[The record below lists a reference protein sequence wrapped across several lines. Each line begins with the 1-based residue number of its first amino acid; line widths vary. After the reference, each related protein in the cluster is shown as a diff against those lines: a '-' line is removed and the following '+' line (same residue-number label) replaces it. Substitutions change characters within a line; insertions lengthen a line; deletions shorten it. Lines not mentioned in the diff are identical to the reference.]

1 MRDRLLAMLGRTRIR
16 DARGRSRS
24 CRKIV
29 GASDI
34 RGTYRPSG
42 VSSITHDDPALAQ
55 IREGVLYSPQ
65 LRRAS
70 ALTNLGSVAFAVAI
84 VLPFTL
90 GLLVHPRWFWLWGV
104 LLSLLTFFIVLWL
117 IPRLERLY
125 ERAHVNAAESLGR
138 CAWCFYPL
146 AQIPPEPDGRVIC
159 PECGG
164 AWRSLSEDGPSPDA

>member
-1 MRDRLLAMLGRTRIR
+1 MRWRDRLLVLLGRTRIR

-34 RGTYRPSG
+34 RGTYRPGS
-42 VSSITHDDPALAQ
+42 VSSIAHADPALDQ
-55 IREGVLYSPQ
+55 IRKGVLFSPQ
-65 LRRAS
+65 LQRAS
-70 ALTNLGSVAFAVAI
+70 TLTNIGSVAFGVALAV
-84 VLPFTL
+84 PFAL
-90 GLLVHPRWFWLWGV
+90 GLLVHHRWFWLWGV
-104 LLSLLTFFIVLWL
+104 LLSLLTFFVVLWL

-125 ERAHVNAAESLGR
+125 ERAHVNAAASLNR

-146 AQIPPEPDGRVIC
+146 DEIPPEADASIVC

-164 AWRSLSEDGPSPDA
+164 AWNPAPDSPNN

>member
-1 MRDRLLAMLGRTRIR
+1 MRWRDRLLVLLGRTRIR

-24 CRKIV
+24 CRKVV
-29 GASDI
+29 GASDV
-34 RGTYRPSG
+34 RGRYRPSG
-42 VSSITHDDPALAQ
+42 VSSVGADDPALAQ
-55 IREGVLYSPQ
+55 LREAVLYSAP

-70 ALTNLGSVAFAVAI
+70 ALTNLGSVGFAVAL
-84 VLPFTL
+84 VLPFVL

-104 LLSLLTFFIVLWL
+104 LLSLLTFFVVLWL

-125 ERAHVNAAESLGR
+125 ERAHVDAAASLCR

-146 AQIPPEPDGRVIC
+146 DEIPPGDDGRVVC

-164 AWRSLSEDGPSPDA
+164 AWNRAPRSPNN

>member
-1 MRDRLLAMLGRTRIR
+1 MRWRDRLLVLLGRTRIR

-34 RGTYRPSG
+34 RGTYRPGSD
-42 VSSITHDDPALAQ
+42 SSVAHADPALDQ
-55 IREGVLYSPQ
+55 IRNDVLFSPQ
-65 LRRAS
+65 LQRAS
-70 ALTNLGSVAFAVAI
+70 VLTNIGSVAFALAL
-84 VLPFTL
+84 VLPFLL

-104 LLSLLTFFIVLWL
+104 LLSLLTFFVVLWL

-125 ERAHVNAAESLGR
+125 ERAHVNAAASLSR

-146 AQIPPEPDGRVIC
+146 DEIPPGADECVVC

-164 AWRSLSEDGPSPDA
+164 AWNPAPDVPNN

>member
-1 MRDRLLAMLGRTRIR
+1 MRWRDRLLVILGRARIR
-16 DARGRSRS
+16 DDRGRSRS

-34 RGTYRPSG
+34 RGAYRTGS
-42 VSSITHDDPALAQ
+42 VSSVAATDPALKQ
-55 IREGVLYSPQ
+55 IRHDVLFSPE

-70 ALTNLGSVAFAVAI
+70 VLTNVGSVAFAVALA
-84 VLPFTL
+84 LPFTL
-90 GLLVHPRWFWLWGV
+90 GLLVHTRWFWLWGV
-104 LLSLLTFFIVLWL
+104 LLSLLTFFVVLWL

-125 ERAHVNAAESLGR
+125 ERAHVHAATSLGR

-146 AQIPPEPDGRVIC
+146 DEIPHGDDGCVVC

-164 AWRSLSEDGPSPDA
+164 AWNPAPDPPNN

>member
-1 MRDRLLAMLGRTRIR
+1 MRWRDRLLVLLGRTRIR

-34 RGTYRPSG
+34 RGRYRPSR
-42 VSSITHDDPALAQ
+42 VSSLPPDDPAMGQ
-55 IREGVLYSPQ
+55 IRESILYSAQ

-70 ALTNLGSVAFAVAI
+70 ALTNLGSVAFALAL
-84 VLPFTL
+84 VLPFVL

-104 LLSLLTFFIVLWL
+104 LLSLLTFFVVLWL

-125 ERAHVNAAESLGR
+125 ERAHVNAATSLSR

-146 AQIPPEPDGRVIC
+146 DEIPPEDDARVVC

-164 AWRSLSEDGPSPDA
+164 AWNRAPGVPNN

>member
-1 MRDRLLAMLGRTRIR
+1 MLWRDRLLVLLGRTRIR

-29 GASDI
+29 GAADI

-42 VSSITHDDPALAQ
+42 VSSVASDDPVLMQ
-55 IREGVLYSPQ
+55 IRDTVLFSVQ

-70 ALTNLGSVAFAVAI
+70 KLANTGSVAFGLAL
-84 VLPFTL
+84 VLPFVL

-104 LLSLLTFFIVLWL
+104 LLSLLTFFVVLWL

-125 ERAHVNAAESLGR
+125 ERAHVNAATSICR

-146 AQIPPEPDGRVIC
+146 QEIPPEGDGCVVC

-164 AWRSLSEDGPSPDA
+164 AWNPTPHPPNN